1 MTKEI
6 VVGVLGGLLFAI
18 IVYIGLWG
26 RKNKIHY

>member
-6 VVGVLGGLLFAI
+6 AIILGGLLFAV
-18 IVYIGLWG
+18 IVYAGLWG